1 MKQEGYKAE
10 INESLEEI
18 RKRAQA
24 VNNEAQQCQARMVFK
39 ISDKLDENKEQAYVI
54 FQMLNELLLTHPQ
67 LRSDSQG
74 NGSKFQTYS
83 PRSISLKPVEYC

>member
-1 MKQEGYKAE
+1 MMKQEGYKAE

-39 ISDKLDENKEQAYVI
+39 ISDKLDENKEQAHVI
-54 FQMLNELLLTHPQ
+54 FQMLNDLLLTHPR
-67 LRSDSQG
+67 LRSESQG
-74 NGSKFQTYS
+74 NDSKFSLYS
-83 PRSISLKPVEYC
+83 PQSSW